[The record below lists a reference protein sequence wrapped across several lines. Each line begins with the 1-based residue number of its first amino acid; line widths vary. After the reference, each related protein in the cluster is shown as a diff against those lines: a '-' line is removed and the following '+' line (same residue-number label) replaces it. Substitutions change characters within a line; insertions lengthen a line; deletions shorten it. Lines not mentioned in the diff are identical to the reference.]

1 MLPNIGGLL
10 MYRRRLTRIG
20 GANSWLSG
28 IGKDPLGPSQLLT
41 RPAGESHRSVSHQ
54 LQELVTGSA
63 LHHHPQGWHDGPRY
77 VQAVHL
83 NGEPWKRLN
92 LG

>member
-1 MLPNIGGLL
+1 MLPNIDGLL

-41 RPAGESHRSVSHQ
+41 
-54 LQELVTGSA
+54 
-63 LHHHPQGWHDGPRY
+63 
-77 VQAVHL
+77 
-83 NGEPWKRLN
+83 
-92 LG
+92 